1 MPSFADRIGAGVG
14 RLTADDE
21 PDWLEFQAR
30 SHGAGTRQADPAWL
44 AWLRAN
50 PDLDGAGPRIWICRR
65 DGEVVGSQSGVPFR
79 LKEGSR
85 TVPAQWAIDLFV
97 EPAWR
102 LRGVGP
108 ALIEAQLRSGGLVA
122 GQGIS
127 DAAHRA
133 YTRGGWNDLGDIPF
147 YARPV
152 NAAWIPRQLG
162 LTGRRATT
170 ARLALGP
177 ALAATRWASRVMA
190 RAVQSRLEPIAAFD
204 ERADDVWADA
214 APAFDVIAVR
224 DRRALAWRFDA
235 IPGADSIARHY
246 LMERDRVR
254 GYVVTRVES
263 WGGTP
268 VLAIVDYLA
277 SPAWL
282 VPLLGGVLGLDTT
295 RNVEAIQCRTLNA
308 AGDRV
313 FRATGFVRVSS
324 SDPPA
329 FLTRRARTPRRFM
342 INGGGTPQRPA
353 FERARWFVTGA
364 DSDGSWTFERSPTPA

>member
-1 MPSFADRIGAGVG
+1 MPGFADRIGVGVG
-14 RLTADDE
+14 RLAAADE
-21 PDWLEFQAR
+21 PDWLAFQAR
-30 SHGAGTRQADPAWL
+30 SHGTGARQSDPAWL
-44 AWLRAN
+44 AWLGAN
-50 PDLDGAGPRIWICRR
+50 PELAGEGPPVWICRR
-65 DGEVVGSQSGVPFR
+65 DGAVVGSQSGVPIR

-85 TVPAQWAIDLFV
+85 TVRAQWAVDLFV

-122 GQGIS
+122 GVGIS

-133 YTRGGWNDLGDIPF
+133 YTRGGWRDLGDIPY

-152 NAAWIPRQLG
+152 DAAWGPRQMG
-162 LTGRRATT
+162 LTGPRATMS
-170 ARLALGP
+170 RVALGP
-177 ALAATRWASRVMA
+177 ALAATRSASRVLA
-190 RAVQSRLEPIAAFD
+190 RVVHARLEPISAFD
-204 ERADDVWADA
+204 ERVDDVWADA

-235 IPGADSIARHY
+235 IPGAGAIARHY

-263 WGGTP
+263 WRGAP
-268 VLAIVDYLA
+268 VLVVLDYLA

-282 VPLLGGVLGLDTT
+282 VPLLGGVLGLDAA
-295 RNVEAIQCRTLNA
+295 RNVEAIHCRTLNP

-313 FRATGFVRVSS
+313 FRATGFIRVSA
-324 SDPPA
+324 SDPA
-329 FLTRRARTPRRFM
+329 GFLARSARTPRRFVVDGR
-342 INGGGTPQRPA
+342 GGPERPA

-364 DSDGSWTFERSPTPA
+364 DSDNTWAFERSSAPA